1 MLVEKGCRVARHVSG
16 ERTVSVGW
24 SLGLLFDHRG
34 GDYPQS
40 MLKLVSPYELK
51 ESKPR
56 YPHPHVSTYSRIAF
70 SFFYLSFR

>member
-1 MLVEKGCRVARHVSG
+1 MLVEKGCRVALHVSG

-40 MLKLVSPYELK
+40 MLNLVSPYDLK
-51 ESKPR
+51 ESKVEISSS
-56 YPHPHVSTYSRIAF
+56 HVSTYSRIAL
-70 SFFYLSFR
+70 SFFY

>member
-1 MLVEKGCRVARHVSG
+1 MLVEKGCRVALHVSG

-40 MLKLVSPYELK
+40 MLNLVSPYELK
-51 ESKPR
+51 ESKVEISSSPCVHLS
-56 YPHPHVSTYSRIAF
+56 PHRPLF
-70 SFFYLSFR
+70 LLLKF